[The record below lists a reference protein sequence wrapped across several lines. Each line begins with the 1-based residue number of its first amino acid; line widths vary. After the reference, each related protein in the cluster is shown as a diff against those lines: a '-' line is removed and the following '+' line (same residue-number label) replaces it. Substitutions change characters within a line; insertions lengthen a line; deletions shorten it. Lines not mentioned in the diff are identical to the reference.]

1 MLSVSQVPETTGS
14 KEGNCGRKQTKGFSD
29 FDILVPS
36 LIFIANK
43 QGLPDCTFR
52 FLIPTKLYQHSPC
65 SFANCYIHG
74 AF

>member
-1 MLSVSQVPETTGS
+1 MSFISLPDVWEMRCFCVVSFSGPRNNGS

-43 QGLPDCTFR
+43 QGLPDCTF
-52 FLIPTKLYQHSPC
+52 
-65 SFANCYIHG
+65 
-74 AF
+74 